1 MKNPMHVLMDSSI
14 YRTDPKRTTA
24 GFQTMTRLAVVE
36 RIQLHLP
43 HYVREEFLTQQ
54 AEKISVKFGKMKQAG
69 KSVLELTGQAN
80 TVGVVERILDKV
92 EVLSSATMAIATK
105 EFDGWIDETKTEIH
119 EVDDSHGKRVTDA
132 YFAGNDPF
140 ESQKKRRDF
149 PDAFIYQTVRDL
161 AEQHGSL
168 HVIVADKNLRE
179 SCERLEKVTTHHNI
193 RSFIRLPE
201 CQMLIREL
209 DQVLNISQN
218 ISRIIKLLPQETTV
232 LQDNLDAQIIN
243 ILPGTE
249 IWLSDIQSDS
259 NDATVD
265 SIGEQSETSFQF
277 DDVEYYGDGE
287 IVVPFSA
294 VVECAIS
301 YCIYKPD
308 WYAIKDLENPPH
320 ISATDWNKHY
330 VLAEETREIDV
341 KGRLILS
348 LAANELQQEDVSE
361 EDLSDLIN
369 AAGYRVE
376 IEAAG
381 EDLYHNRLFS

>member
-1 MKNPMHVLMDSSI
+1 MKTSMHVLIDSSI
-14 YRTDPKRTTA
+14 YRTDPKRTKA
-24 GFQTMTRLAVVE
+24 GFQTMKRLAAAE
-36 RIQLHLP
+36 QIQLHLP
-43 HYVREEFLTQQ
+43 HCVREEFLTQQ
-54 AEKISVKFGKMKQAG
+54 AEKISVEFGKMKQAG
-69 KSVLELTGQAN
+69 KSVLRLTGHAN
-80 TVGVVERILDKV
+80 TVGAVKRILDKV
-92 EVLSSATMAIATK
+92 EVLSSSIMAIATE
-105 EFDGWIDETKTEIH
+105 EFDGWLEATKTEIH

-140 ESQKKRRDF
+140 ASRKKREDF
-149 PDAFIYQTVRDL
+149 PDAFIYQTVQDL
-161 AEQHGSL
+161 AGQHGNL
-168 HVIVADKNLRE
+168 HVIVADNNLRA

-193 RSFIRLPE
+193 GSFIGLPE

-209 DQVLNISQN
+209 DQVLNIS
-218 ISRIIKLLPQETTV
+218 RIIKLLPQETKV

-265 SIGEQSETSFQF
+265 SIWEKSETSFEF

-301 YCIYKPD
+301 YCINKPD
-308 WYAIKDLENPPH
+308 WYAMEDFEKPQY
-320 ISATDWNKHY
+320 ISVTDWNRHY

-348 LAANELQQEDVSE
+348 LPVNELQQEDVYE

-369 AAGYRVE
+369 AAGYTVE
-376 IEAAG
+376 IEEAG
-381 EDLYHNRLFS
+381 ED